1 MSIPNIISLLRICL
15 VPVFTA
21 LYLQGRVMQAMAVL
35 LLCAASDVLDGA
47 IARRFNMVTELGKV
61 LDPVADKLIQA
72 AMMLCAAS
80 VTPSVWLLL
89 GMHVLREAALSLLGL
104 HVLRVTG
111 RVYGARWYGK
121 LCTAAIYAVMIS
133 LLGFPGRRP
142 AGGGRGRASVRGAGG
157 ALPVHVF
164 YELSPHPPGVL
175 RHGELN
181 FTFRPAP
188 RRRL

>member
-47 IARRFNMVTELGKV
+47 IARRFNMATELGKV

-133 LLGFPGRRP
+133 LLAFPGVDP
-142 AGGGRGRASVRGAGG
+142 RAAD
-157 ALPVHVF
+157 A
-164 YELSPHPPGVL
+164 GVL
-175 RHGELN
+175 LCAVLVGLCLFMYFMNYLRIHREFYGTES
-181 FTFRPAP
+181 
-188 RRRL
+188 

>member
-89 GMHVLREAALSLLGL
+89 GMHVPS
-104 HVLRVTG
+104 
-111 RVYGARWYGK
+111 
-121 LCTAAIYAVMIS
+121 
-133 LLGFPGRRP
+133 
-142 AGGGRGRASVRGAGG
+142 
-157 ALPVHVF
+157 
-164 YELSPHPPGVL
+164 
-175 RHGELN
+175 RHYVSS
-181 FTFRPAP
+181 R
-188 RRRL
+188 

>member
-89 GMHVLREAALSLLGL
+89 GL

-133 LLGFPGRRP
+133 LLAFPGVDP
-142 AGGGRGRASVRGAGG
+142 RAAD
-157 ALPVHVF
+157 A
-164 YELSPHPPGVL
+164 GVL
-175 RHGELN
+175 LCAVLVGLCLFMYFMNYLRILREFYGTES
-181 FTFRPAP
+181 
-188 RRRL
+188 